1 MISVCCEIFSSKKT
15 FIFQENFLS
24 FVRTTKTLIMI
35 SESKTGI
42 GSEQFKERKEKWEIM
57 MDCMMIVG
65 KYFETNSDY
74 VNVMRVCKKYQ
85 QLTQMYHFNPIS
97 ECSLFEN
104 MESQYLYAANDEK
117 CQIEGV
123 KRYIYWYEVDYCKFH
138 TKQTNE
144 IFKRLELTSERFLL
158 TEEGHFLYRKELHQL
173 EMDVLVNVHH

>member
-1 MISVCCEIFSSKKT
+1 
-15 FIFQENFLS
+15 
-24 FVRTTKTLIMI
+24 MI

-104 MESQYLYAANDEK
+104 MESQYLYAVNDE
-117 CQIEGV
+117 
-123 KRYIYWYEVDYCKFH
+123 
-138 TKQTNE
+138 
-144 IFKRLELTSERFLL
+144 
-158 TEEGHFLYRKELHQL
+158 
-173 EMDVLVNVHH
+173 